1 MSETN
6 PVNNPPKVKTIAV
19 QLALQGQIAGQEPP
33 TARAYLFNRAGKL
46 VASRLLQ
53 QGDAIFEAP
62 ADQQY
67 RVTVGPDLLAA
78 SRPAPA
84 SLLAQLAQA
93 KAISQDISAGD
104 TSVAFNV
111 NPNIWNC
118 WILRC
123 INVQGTVT
131 KSSGNGTTVPICIGT
146 VKIFEIDFPCI
157 LDRVPLPD
165 LANLKFEIVSRLN
178 ASVAVSQAPAGKA
191 SLRRQTVNIAPS
203 PSRQE
208 MASTIAS
215 LDGAALQNFLVLNKE
230 ILGPIWCELIRL
242 PWLCWREVAE
252 VPIQSDG
259 SFNAEVCFSCPD
271 LFPDLYFE
279 VYQNVDGNE
288 IELTSQTDIL
298 CGVYWSYDGSQSVD
312 ITVTDPR
319 AIGCL
324 STGTGPGY
332 LYVWPTAI
340 GNQDLS
346 LIDGLET
353 GTGTGL
359 LPGVTPF
366 GGLLSMQM
374 NFDPSLQANNIQYY
388 RWSYMFA
395 GDSGFTQINTPVT
408 HRYMT
413 VAPGP
418 PIVITLNSVTLGPQT
433 VGSANNLFAIPDPSL
448 SWVDIDDPADRPFAY
463 FDSTT
468 GVTPGR
474 SGMVTM
480 MLEMFDGAGNF
491 VPCNNPRG
499 TSTAG
504 DLLGDPSTG
513 AFTYILPEIGGAPGT
528 YTNAP
533 KPNIT
538 DHGRLIFQILVDN
551 NPTQAG
557 LPAVST
563 PEGSADSCGMLHYGA
578 ASDTVALDYYAYH
591 PNNYLDWDLTIT
603 RGLSGTVASIPPS
616 PPPTD
621 TSSGSEGSPAV
632 FDNSAGTLLGS
643 CPQAAFAVNLYCAA
657 RATNGYSRQT
667 QYDSSATI
675 AFALTTP

>member
-6 PVNNPPKVKTIAV
+6 PVNNPPRVKTINV
-19 QLALQGQIAGQEPP
+19 QLALQGQIAGQDPP
-33 TARAYLFNRAGKL
+33 ASRAYLFNRAGKL
-46 VASRLLQ
+46 VASRLVDK
-53 QGDAIFEAP
+53 GAAAFEVP
-62 ADQQY
+62 ADLPY
-67 RVTVGPDLLAA
+67 RVTVGPDLLAQ
-78 SRPAPA
+78 SKQAPA
-84 SLLAQLAQA
+84 NLLAQLAQA
-93 KAISQDISAGD
+93 KAISQDISAGA
-104 TSVAFNV
+104 TSAAFTV

-118 WILRC
+118 WLLRC

-131 KSSGNGTTVPICIGT
+131 KSSNGTTVPICTGT
-146 VKIFEIDFPCI
+146 VKVFEIDFLCTI
-157 LDRVPLPD
+157 DRVPLSEF
-165 LANLKFEIVSRLN
+165 ANLKFDIISKLS
-178 ASVAVSQAPAGKA
+178 AHTAVTQAPTGRTNLA
-191 SLRRQTVNIAPS
+191 RHTVNVAAGTS
-203 PSRQE
+203 QQE

-215 LDGAALQNFLVLNKE
+215 LDGTALKNYLVFNRA
-230 ILGPIWCELIRL
+230 ILGPVWCELIRF

-259 SFNAEVCFSCPD
+259 SFNAEICFPCPD
-271 LFPDLYFE
+271 FFPDLYFE

-288 IELTSQTDIL
+288 IELTSQTEII
-298 CGVYWSYDGSQSVD
+298 CGVYWNYDGSQSVD

-324 STGTGPGY
+324 PTGTGPDC

-340 GNQDLS
+340 GNEDLS

-359 LPGVTPF
+359 LPGITPF
-366 GGLLSMQM
+366 GGVLPLQM
-374 NFDPSLQANNIQYY
+374 FFDPNLQANNIQYY

-395 GDSGFTQINTPVT
+395 GDSGFTQINAPVA

-413 VAPGP
+413 VVSGS

-433 VGSANNLFAIPDPSL
+433 VGSANNLFAIPNPAL

-474 SGMVTM
+474 SGMVTL

-491 VPCNNPRG
+491 VPCNNKRG

-504 DLLGDPSTG
+504 DQPGDPSTG
-513 AFTYILPEIGGAPGT
+513 GFTYILPEIGGAPDT

-551 NPTQAG
+551 NPTLAG

-563 PEGSADSCGMLHYGA
+563 PEGSADNCGMLHYGA
-578 ASDTVALDYYAYH
+578 STDTVALDYYAYH
-591 PNNYLDWDLTIT
+591 PNNYLDWELTIT
-603 RGLSGTVASIPPS
+603 RGLSGVVAEIPPS

-621 TSSGSEGSPAV
+621 TSSGSVGSPAV
-632 FDNSAGTLLGS
+632 FDNSAGALLGG
-643 CPQAAFAVNLYCAA
+643 CPQAAFAVNLYCWA